1 MAPPI
6 GAITVAEPPR
16 AAQLR
21 APDRPVGK
29 APPMR
34 PRRGASAGAR
44 PDPGGPTDLISQRFS
59 IVVVQPTTLCN
70 LDCAYCYLP
79 DRAMQRLMTPTVA
92 ARVADSIAAQGGTE
106 SVVVVWHC
114 GEPLATPIG
123 HFREL
128 LAPFEP
134 LRAAGALS
142 HSVQTNGTLITPAW
156 CDLFTEYG
164 FAVGVSVDGPAHL
177 NRLRRD
183 RAGRDSLDRTLRG
196 IGILKAAGIEFTAI
210 CVVSPETVDH
220 ADELVAF
227 FTDLG
232 CTNVGFNI
240 EEQEGGAP
248 DRPAVTAESAQRF
261 WRRLFDLRAAGSTVA
276 VRELDHLLEFLRN
289 DSRAATQLRLDPIPT
304 VGFDGSTVVCSPE
317 LLGARGAEY
326 GDFIVGNVRHAL
338 LPELIVRAMN
348 ARYVREYATAIAE
361 CAASCEFYDFCRG
374 AEAGNRY
381 FEHGTFAVAE
391 TQYCRNTRQALIRAA
406 ADYLDTK
413 ER

>member
-6 GAITVAEPPR
+6 GFLRTAEPPH
-16 AAQLR
+16 AAQLLV
-21 APDRPVGK
+21 PDRPVGN
-29 APPMR
+29 APSTR
-34 PRRGASAGAR
+34 PRDVSAGAR
-44 PDPGGPTDLISQRFS
+44 PDRGGPRAYISPRFS
-59 IVVVQPTTLCN
+59 IVVMQPTSLCN

-79 DRAMQRLMTPTVA
+79 DRAVQRLMTPAVA
-92 ARVADSIAAQGGTE
+92 ARVADSIAAQGGTAA
-106 SVVVVWHC
+106 VTVVWHC
-114 GEPLATPIG
+114 GEPLATPID
-123 HFREL
+123 HFRGL
-128 LAPFEP
+128 LAPFET
-134 LRAAGALS
+134 LRAAGALT
-142 HSVQTNGTLITPAW
+142 HSVQTNATLITPTW
-156 CDLFTEYG
+156 CDLFTEYR

-183 RAGRDSLDRTLRG
+183 RTGRDSFDRTLRG
-196 IGILKAAGIEFTAI
+196 IGVLKATGIEFTAI
-210 CVVSPETVDH
+210 CVVSPETVDR
-220 ADELVAF
+220 ADELAVF

-240 EEQEGGAP
+240 EEREGGAP

-261 WRRLFDLRAAGSTVA
+261 WRRLFELRAGGSMIA
-276 VRELDHLLEFLRN
+276 IRELDHLLGFVLR
-289 DSRAATQLRLDPIPT
+289 STPAATRLQLDPIPT

-326 GDFIVGNVRHAL
+326 GDFIVGNVRYAL
-338 LPELIVRAMN
+338 LPEIVDRAMN
-348 ARYVREYATAIAE
+348 ARYVREYATAVAE
-361 CAASCEFYDFCRG
+361 CATSCAFYDFCRG

-391 TQYCRNTRQALIRAA
+391 TQYCRNTRQALVRAA